1 MAIDIDSDAALETLE
16 ELFADV
22 QNQLM
27 AQTAPSFAPELVP
40 AFDVLFNTP
49 IQSPREA
56 KSRTKKSTTTRTA
69 NIFAPMNRS
78 GLKFLEVAGA

>member
-40 AFDVLFNTP
+40 PSTCCSTP
-49 IQSPREA
+49 NP
-56 KSRTKKSTTTRTA
+56 
-69 NIFAPMNRS
+69 
-78 GLKFLEVAGA
+78 VAA